1 MKKIFGLIQDGR
13 YPNCTSIAAQF
24 RVSYKTACRDLEF
37 MRDRWELPIEY
48 DERKYGYYFAQ
59 PVDRFPGVPVTEKEL
74 FALCVAHKAI
84 EQYQGTALEQPLEMA
99 FQKCLGRLDDQERFT
114 LQSLNDVLS
123 FRPFAPED
131 AELRLF
137 ELITEAI
144 RERRGLQF
152 EYRKPGEKAAEVR
165 HVHPYHLMQFN
176 HRWYL
181 LASNLESNLDVAKN
195 LDLAKNGSP
204 MSNVGPG
211 ADLELAVEGGATQS
225 TGFAAGIRK
234 FVLGR
239 IRAAQMTDERFE
251 RPVDFDAKK
260 FFEHSLGVMTG
271 TGDYEVVIE
280 MDAWLTDS
288 LRGRRWH
295 PSQVWTELPGGGAH
309 LQLRLS
315 CLEEIEQWVL
325 SWGTR
330 ATVVRPQALA
340 TRIARIAAEL
350 AARYVAAA

>member
-1 MKKIFGLIQDGR
+1 
-13 YPNCTSIAAQF
+13 
-24 RVSYKTACRDLEF
+24 
-37 MRDRWELPIEY
+37 
-48 DERKYGYYFAQ
+48 
-59 PVDRFPGVPVTEKEL
+59 
-74 FALCVAHKAI
+74 
-84 EQYQGTALEQPLEMA
+84 
-99 FQKCLGRLDDQERFT
+99 
-114 LQSLNDVLS
+114 
-123 FRPFAPED
+123 
-131 AELRLF
+131 LF

-152 EYRKPGEKAAEVR
+152 EYRKPGEKSAELR

-181 LASNLESNLDVAKN
+181 LASDSSRSPDVGN
-195 LDLAKNGSP
+195 
-204 MSNVGPG
+204 G
-211 ADLELAVEGGATQS
+211 ADLGLPVAGSAALS
-225 TGFAAGIRK
+225 PGFASGMRK

-239 IRAAQMTDERFE
+239 IRGAQLTDARFE
-251 RPVDFDAKK
+251 RPADFDPEK
-260 FFEHSLGVMTG
+260 FFERSLGVMTG

-330 ATVVRPQALA
+330 ATVVRPKVLQDRIGLAARELA
-340 TRIARIAAEL
+340 TRYGEKMAA
-350 AARYVAAA
+350 